1 LFGPLAGVGVVWM
14 VLIGLN
20 ILTGD
25 PGWTGDLPA
34 YLAGLLGLLLLTVV
48 FGYVLGVV
56 PAAVTGLICHF
67 FARAIRSDAL
77 WILACALAGATV
89 SMAALAVTTGSSDLL
104 NYTSLLLFV
113 APGTGAGAVC
123 AWKLRRSRWA

>member
-1 LFGPLAGVGVVWM
+1 MFGPLAGVGVVWM

-89 SMAALAVTTGSSDLL
+89 SMAALSDTTGSSDLL
-104 NYTSLLLFV
+104 N
-113 APGTGAGAVC
+113 
-123 AWKLRRSRWA
+123 